1 MTPRFLACCVSVA
14 LGFLFVSPRSEAP
27 LCGDE
32 PARPAAALEAGFGE
46 ADITPEVD
54 KKPVYIAGFGKNRK
68 ADGVHDPLIPM
79 ARAQRARDI
88 LVELGWRVE
97 WHEYSMPHS
106 VCMEEVVDVAT
117 WLTKVCP
124 KEVDP

>member
-68 ADGVHDPLIPM
+68 ADGVHDPLM
-79 ARAQRARDI
+79 ARAIVLAHEKVKIAIVSVD
-88 LVELGWRVE
+88 LVGLF
-97 WHEYSMPHS
+97 H
-106 VCMEEVVDVAT
+106 
-117 WLTKVCP
+117 
-124 KEVDP
+124 